1 MRKFIFFTLLTLLLS
16 CSSDPIVYT
25 LTATADPAEGGQVV
39 PEYMEYGEGDT
50 AYVVATPS
58 DEYVLERWSGD
69 ASGNANTLVITMDK
83 NKDVTAHFVKK
94 KYPLT
99 IKIEGEGEVKQ
110 EVIKQGMAR
119 DYNSGTI
126 VKLTAEPDGEWLFV
140 RWRGDLTGNENPTQI
155 TIDGPKTVV
164 AEFEKKKYP
173 LTIEIVGEGQVAEKV
188 IKPGAP
194 NDYNSGTIVELEA
207 LSGQSWEF
215 SEWQVDL
222 TGTQNPKQITI
233 NSPKTV
239 RAVFVES
246 SPVYLDENGVTIKAH
261 DWAEVGQEGAVNGV
275 TYKIID
281 REMLDV
287 MIENGEDVTK
297 VCTTKI
303 TSMKELFKNN
313 ESFNQDISSW
323 DTSNITTFER
333 IFLKATAFNQNISSW
348 DVSNV
353 IDMTFAFHTASSFN
367 QDISKWN
374 VSKVEIMSHTF
385 ALANS
390 FNQDIGKW
398 DVGNVKDFIGC
409 FFFNDV
415 FNQDLSNWDV
425 SSATRFRGMF
435 YKAREFNGDLSRWDT
450 SNVTDMS
457 AMFAYSNFN
466 QDISNWDVSKVE
478 RMNQMFSYS
487 PFNQPIGNWDTS
499 NVIYM
504 NSMFFAADSFN
515 QPVGNWDTSNVTE
528 MGSMF
533 RSADSFNQDI
543 GSWNVSNVKSTY
555 QMFAFAD
562 SFNVNIGSWNTQ
574 SLEIM
579 EGMFAYSNFNQPI
592 GNWNTSNVVN
602 MREVFGG
609 NKNFNQQIGSWN
621 TSNVTRMDAMFR
633 THDTFNQD
641 ISSWDVSN
649 VTDMSSMFHN
659 MGLFN
664 QDLSS
669 WDVSK
674 VLHCYEFSNGSH
686 NWTFPKPVFPYC
698 SEVPNAH
705 DDPIIGTWTLTS
717 EEWIGQGTWPDGQAR
732 GCWKAGDG
740 APPDQY
746 VFTKNDVKKTV
757 RECDQDGNYIS
768 GSFQRYGPWSWSN
781 QGNGSYYWAKMTIQ
795 VTFENN
801 NTIMKL
807 PFDDGNILQ
816 TWTKN

>member
-1 MRKFIFFTLLTLLLS
+1 MVKKVRLIYSIVLFTLFFS
-16 CSSDPIVYT
+16 CSNDPIVYT

-50 AYVVATPS
+50 AYVVASPS
-58 DEYVLERWSGD
+58 DEYVLESWSGD

-110 EVIKQGMAR
+110 EVIKQGMAS
-119 DYNSGTI
+119 DYNSGSI
-126 VKLTAEPDGEWLFV
+126 VKLTAHPDDEWLFV
-140 RWRGDLTGNENPTQI
+140 RWRGDLTGSENPTQI

-222 TGTQNPKQITI
+222 TGTQNPKQIAI

-246 SPVYLDENGVTIKAH
+246 NPVYLHDNGITIKAH
-261 DWAEVGQEGAVNGV
+261 DWAEVGQEGVVDGL
-275 TYKIID
+275 TYKIVD

-287 MIENGEDVTK
+287 MIESGEDITK

-303 TSMKELFKNN
+303 TSMKELFMNN
-313 ESFNQDISSW
+313 GSFNQDISSW

-333 IFLKATAFNQNISSW
+333 IFSRATDFNQDISNW

-353 IDMTFAFHTASSFN
+353 TDLSFAFNTASSFN
-367 QDISKWN
+367 QDISKWD
-374 VSKVEIMSHTF
+374 VSKVETMSHTF
-385 ALANS
+385 GNADS
-390 FNQDIGKW
+390 FNQDIGSW
-398 DVGNVKDFIGC
+398 NVGNVKDFIGC
-409 FFFNDV
+409 FFYNDV

-425 SSATRFRGMF
+425 SNVTRFRGMF
-435 YKAREFNGDLSRWDT
+435 HTAVAFNGDISTWNT
-450 SNVTDMS
+450 SNGTDF
-457 AMFAYSNFN
+457 AMMFLDASSFN
-466 QDISNWDVSKVE
+466 QDISNWDVSKAND
-478 RMNQMFSYS
+478 MGTMFKSAS
-487 PFNQPIGNWDTS
+487 SFNQPIGNWNTS
-499 NVIYM
+499 SVTIMSYM
-504 NSMFFAADSFN
+504 FWN
-515 QPVGNWDTSNVTE
+515 
-528 MGSMF
+528 
-533 RSADSFNQDI
+533 ADSFNQDI
-543 GSWNVSNVKSTY
+543 SNWDVSNVTTTYRMFAFNDSFNGNMGSWN
-555 QMFAFAD
+555 
-562 SFNVNIGSWNTQ
+562 IQ
-574 SLEIM
+574 SLVNM

-592 GNWNTSNVVN
+592 GNWNTSNVTN

-609 NKNFNQQIGSWN
+609 NKKFNQQIGGWD
-621 TSNVTRMDAMFR
+621 TSKVTRMDAMFW
-633 THDTFNQD
+633 HADSFNQN
-641 ISSWDVSN
+641 ISSWNVSN
-649 VTDMSSMFHN
+649 VERMDGMFHSTD
-659 MGLFN
+659 LFN
-664 QDLSS
+664 QDLSN

-674 VLHCYEFSNGSH
+674 VLYCHLFSEGSN
-686 NWTFPKPVFPYC
+686 NWILPKPNFPNC
-698 SEVPNAH
+698 NEDPNANN
-705 DDPIIGTWTLTS
+705 DPIIGTWTLTNEVWVGS
-717 EEWIGQGTWPDGQAR
+717 GTWPDGQAR
-732 GCWKAGDG
+732 GCWKSGDEG
-740 APPDQY
+740 SPDQY
-746 VFTKNDVKKTV
+746 TFNQTSVTKKVW
-757 RECDQDGNYIS
+757 ECDQNGNYIS
-768 GSFQRYGPWSWSN
+768 GTNETYGPFSWAN
-781 QGNGSYYWAKMTIQ
+781 LGNGSYTWAGGTIQ
-795 VTFENN
+795 VIFENN

>member
-1 MRKFIFFTLLTLLLS
+1 MKLKNFFLFSFLALLLS

-58 DEYVLERWSGD
+58 DEYVLESWSGD

-126 VKLTAEPDGEWLFV
+126 VKLTAEPEDEWLFV

-246 SPVYLDENGVTIKAH
+246 SPVYLDENGITIKAH

-275 TYKIID
+275 TYKIVD
-281 REMLDV
+281 RETLDV

-303 TSMKELFKNN
+303 TSMEELFKNN

-323 DTSNITTFER
+323 DTSNVT
-333 IFLKATAFNQNISSW
+333 IFRWIFSNATAFNQDISNW

-353 IDMTFAFHTASSFN
+353 IDMGYAFHTASSFN
-367 QDISKWN
+367 QDVSKWN
-374 VSKVEIMSHTF
+374 VSKVEYMGHTF
-385 ALANS
+385 AFANS
-390 FNQDIGKW
+390 FNQDIG
-398 DVGNVKDFIGC
+398 
-409 FFFNDV
+409 
-415 FNQDLSNWDV
+415 NWDV
-425 SSATRFRGMF
+425 S
-435 YKAREFNGDLSRWDT
+435 
-450 SNVTDMS
+450 NVTNMS
-457 AMFAYSNFN
+457 LMFKGA
-466 QDISNWDVSKVE
+466 I
-478 RMNQMFSYS
+478 
-487 PFNQPIGNWDTS
+487 
-499 NVIYM
+499 
-504 NSMFFAADSFN
+504 
-515 QPVGNWDTSNVTE
+515 
-528 MGSMF
+528 
-533 RSADSFNQDI
+533 SFNQDI
-543 GSWNVSNVKSTY
+543 G
-555 QMFAFAD
+555 
-562 SFNVNIGSWNTQ
+562 
-574 SLEIM
+574 
-579 EGMFAYSNFNQPI
+579 
-592 GNWNTSNVVN
+592 NWYVSNVVN
-602 MREVFGG
+602 MNSMFSDVELSTDNYDAILIGWSELELQENVNFDVGFSQYCNG
-609 NKNFNQQIGSWN
+609 NEARQYII
-621 TSNVTRMDAMFR
+621 
-633 THDTFNQD
+633 DTFGWD
-641 ISSWDVSN
+641 I
-649 VTDMSSMFHN
+649 TDG
-659 MGLFN
+659 GLDANYNETESCGETDIEEF
-664 QDLSS
+664 LSTKS
-669 WDVSK
+669 LVKTTDILSRETTNK
-674 VLHCYEFSNGSH
+674 GFQLHIY
-686 NWTFPKPVFPYC
+686 
-698 SEVPNAH
+698 
-705 DDPIIGTWTLTS
+705 
-717 EEWIGQGTWPDGQAR
+717 
-732 GCWKAGDG
+732 
-740 APPDQY
+740 
-746 VFTKNDVKKTV
+746 
-757 RECDQDGNYIS
+757 
-768 GSFQRYGPWSWSN
+768 
-781 QGNGSYYWAKMTIQ
+781 
-795 VTFENN
+795 
-801 NTIMKL
+801 
-807 PFDDGNILQ
+807 DDGSVEKKYIV
-816 TWTKN
+816 K

>member
-1 MRKFIFFTLLTLLLS
+1 MRKFILFTFLTLLLS

-58 DEYVLERWSGD
+58 DEYVLESWSGD

-83 NKDVTAHFVKK
+83 NKDVIAYFVKK

-126 VKLTAEPDGEWLFV
+126 VKLTAEPEDEWLFV

-207 LSGQSWEF
+207 LSGQSWDF

-303 TSMKELFKNN
+303 TSMEELFKNN

-323 DTSNITTFER
+323 DTSNVTSFEF
-333 IFLKATAFNQNISSW
+333 IFNKATAFNQDISNW

-353 IDMTFAFHTASSFN
+353 INMRFAFHTASSFN
-367 QDISKWN
+367 QDISKWD
-374 VSKVEIMSHTF
+374 VSKVETMSHTF
-385 ALANS
+385 AQADS
-390 FNQDIGKW
+390 FNQDIGSW
-398 DVGNVKDFIGC
+398 NVGNVKDFIGC
-409 FFFNDV
+409 FFYNDV

-425 SSATRFRGMF
+425 SNVTRFRGMF
-435 YKAREFNGDLSRWDT
+435 SNAVAFNGDISTWDT
-450 SNVTDMS
+450 SNGTDFAMMFIAASSFNQDISNWDVSKANDMGTMFKSATSFNQPIGNWNTSSVTIMS
-457 AMFAYSNFN
+457 YMFHDADSFN
-466 QDISNWDVSKVE
+466 QDISNWDVSKV
-478 RMNQMFSYS
+478 
-487 PFNQPIGNWDTS
+487 T
-499 NVIYM
+499 
-504 NSMFFAADSFN
+504 
-515 QPVGNWDTSNVTE
+515 
-528 MGSMF
+528 
-533 RSADSFNQDI
+533 
-543 GSWNVSNVKSTY
+543 STY
-555 QMFAFAD
+555 RMFAFND
-562 SFNVNIGSWNTQ
+562 NFNGDISSWNTE
-574 SLEIM
+574 SLENM
-579 EGMFAYSNFNQPI
+579 EAMFAYSNFNQPI
-592 GNWNTSNVVN
+592 GNWNTSSVTNMRELFGGNKKFNQPLGNWDTSNVVN
-602 MREVFGG
+602 MGETF
-609 NKNFNQQIGSWN
+609 WN
-621 TSNVTRMDAMFR
+621 AES
-633 THDTFNQD
+633 FNQD
-641 ISSWDVSN
+641 ISSWNVSN
-649 VTDMSSMFHN
+649 VENMYGMFWQAN
-659 MGLFN
+659 IYN
-664 QDLSS
+664 EDLSS
-669 WDVSK
+669 WDVEK
-674 VLHCYEFSNGSH
+674 VTNCEKFYSDSSNSWTLPRPNFTNCYID
-686 NWTFPKPVFPYC
+686 
-698 SEVPNAH
+698 PNAV
-705 DDPIIGTWTLTS
+705 DPIIGTWTLTNEVWVGS
-717 EEWIGQGTWPDGQAR
+717 GTWPNNQAR
-732 GCWKAGDG
+732 GCWKSGDEG
-740 APPDQY
+740 SPDQY
-746 VFTKNDVKKTV
+746 IFSQNSVTKKVW
-757 RECDQDGNYIS
+757 ECFQDGKLAVDLVT
-768 GSFQRYGPWSWSN
+768 YGPTSWSN
-781 QGNGSYYWAKMTIQ
+781 LGNGSYSWGGGTFQ
-795 VTFENN
+795 VVFENN
-801 NTIMKL
+801 NTVMKL

>member
-1 MRKFIFFTLLTLLLS
+1 MRKFILFTFLTLLLS

-39 PEYMEYGEGDT
+39 PEFMEYGEGDT

-207 LSGQSWEF
+207 LSGQSWDF

-222 TGTQNPKQITI
+222 TGSQNPKQITI

-303 TSMKELFKNN
+303 DDMSELISWRNIGIINSASFDQDISTWDLTNVNNMNSMFDRASSFNQDISNWNVGNVSDMERCFVDAISFNQPIGSWDVSQVTSMIAMFLNTASFDQDLGSWDVGNVTGMRQMFQLTPFNQDISKWDVSNVTTMSTMFYENIYFNQDISNWNVSEVTDFRMMFEGAK
-313 ESFNQDISSW
+313 SFNQDISSW
-323 DTSNITTFER
+323 NVSKASYMSNMFE
-333 IFLKATAFNQNISSW
+333 S
-348 DVSNV
+348 
-353 IDMTFAFHTASSFN
+353 ASSFN
-367 QDISKWN
+367 QDLSGWN
-374 VSKVEIMSHTF
+374 VDKVRSCKEF
-385 ALANS
+385 RYNA
-390 FNQDIGKW
+390 
-398 DVGNVKDFIGC
+398 
-409 FFFNDV
+409 
-415 FNQDLSNWDV
+415 SNYQLRTPEFLWCDGDK
-425 SSATRFRGMF
+425 R
-435 YKAREFNGDLSRWDT
+435 YK
-450 SNVTDMS
+450 
-457 AMFAYSNFN
+457 
-466 QDISNWDVSKVE
+466 
-478 RMNQMFSYS
+478 
-487 PFNQPIGNWDTS
+487 
-499 NVIYM
+499 
-504 NSMFFAADSFN
+504 
-515 QPVGNWDTSNVTE
+515 
-528 MGSMF
+528 
-533 RSADSFNQDI
+533 
-543 GSWNVSNVKSTY
+543 
-555 QMFAFAD
+555 
-562 SFNVNIGSWNTQ
+562 
-574 SLEIM
+574 
-579 EGMFAYSNFNQPI
+579 
-592 GNWNTSNVVN
+592 
-602 MREVFGG
+602 
-609 NKNFNQQIGSWN
+609 
-621 TSNVTRMDAMFR
+621 
-633 THDTFNQD
+633 
-641 ISSWDVSN
+641 
-649 VTDMSSMFHN
+649 
-659 MGLFN
+659 
-664 QDLSS
+664 
-669 WDVSK
+669 
-674 VLHCYEFSNGSH
+674 
-686 NWTFPKPVFPYC
+686 
-698 SEVPNAH
+698 
-705 DDPIIGTWTLTS
+705 DPIFGTWTLIS
-717 EEWIGQGTWPDGQAR
+717 EEWIGSGSWPSGQAR
-732 GCWKAGDG
+732 GCWKTGDEG
-740 APPDQY
+740 YPDEFIFKRTNAIKKVWECYQDGKLANDLITYGPLDWLNLENTNFLNQY
-746 VFTKNDVKKTV
+746 MDLKWDSSGEITINYNISGGILDVKY
-757 RECDQDGNYIS
+757 EDYG
-768 GSFQRYGPWSWSN
+768 QRM
-781 QGNGSYYWAKMTIQ
+781 KIK
-795 VTFENN
+795 FDNN
-801 NTIMKL
+801 
-807 PFDDGNILQ
+807 NILQ
-816 TWTKN
+816 TWTRTSYTDD

>member
-1 MRKFIFFTLLTLLLS
+1 MRKFILFTLSTLLLS

-207 LSGQSWEF
+207 LSGQSWDF

-303 TSMKELFKNN
+303 TSMEELFKNN

-323 DTSNITTFER
+323 DTSNVTSFR
-333 IFLKATAFNQNISSW
+333 YIFSSAKAFNQDISNW

-353 IDMTFAFHTASSFN
+353 TDLLYAFFVASSFN
-367 QDISKWN
+367 QDISKWD
-374 VSKVEIMSHTF
+374 VSKVETMSHTF
-385 ALANS
+385 AHADS
-390 FNQDIGKW
+390 FNQDIGNW

-409 FFFNDV
+409 FFYNDV

-425 SSATRFRGMF
+425 SNVTRFRGMF
-435 YKAREFNGDLSRWDT
+435 SNAVAFNADISTWDT
-450 SNVTDMS
+450 SNGTDF
-457 AMFAYSNFN
+457 AMMFVNARSFN
-466 QDISNWDVSKVE
+466 QDISNWDVSKAND
-478 RMNQMFSYS
+478 MGMMFS
-487 PFNQPIGNWDTS
+487 G
-499 NVIYM
+499 
-504 NSMFFAADSFN
+504 A
-515 QPVGNWDTSNVTE
+515 
-528 MGSMF
+528 
-533 RSADSFNQDI
+533 
-543 GSWNVSNVKSTY
+543 VS
-555 QMFAFAD
+555 
-562 SFNVNIGSWNTQ
+562 
-574 SLEIM
+574 
-579 EGMFAYSNFNQPI
+579 FNQPI
-592 GNWNTSNVVN
+592 GNWNTSIVTIMSN
-602 MREVFGG
+602 MFW
-609 NKNFNQQIGSWN
+609 NADSFNQDISNWDVSNVTTTYRMFAFNDSFNGDISTWDTQNVTDMEAMFAYNTAFNRPIGNWNTSNVTKMNEMFAGSIFNQSIGSWD

>member
-1 MRKFIFFTLLTLLLS
+1 MRKFILFTLSTLLLS

-126 VKLTAEPDGEWLFV
+126 VKLTAEPEDEWLFV

-261 DWAEVGQEGAVNGV
+261 DWAEVGQEGVVNGV
-275 TYKIID
+275 TYKIVD
-281 REMLDV
+281 RETLDV

-303 TSMKELFKNN
+303 TSMEELLKNN

-323 DTSNITTFER
+323 DTSNVTSFR
-333 IFLKATAFNQNISSW
+333 FIFNKATAFNQDISNW

-353 IDMTFAFHTASSFN
+353 IDMGFAFHTASSFN
-367 QDISKWN
+367 QDVSKWN
-374 VSKVEIMSHTF
+374 VSKVENMGHTF
-385 ALANS
+385 AFTNS
-390 FNQDIGKW
+390 FNQDIGNW

-409 FFFNDV
+409 FFYNDV

-425 SSATRFRGMF
+425 SSVTRFRGMF
-435 YKAREFNGDLSRWDT
+435 SNAVAFNADISTWDT
-450 SNVTDMS
+450 SNGTDF
-457 AMFAYSNFN
+457 AMMFVNARSFN
-466 QDISNWDVSKVE
+466 QDISNWDVSKAND
-478 RMNQMFSYS
+478 MGMMFS
-487 PFNQPIGNWDTS
+487 G
-499 NVIYM
+499 
-504 NSMFFAADSFN
+504 A
-515 QPVGNWDTSNVTE
+515 
-528 MGSMF
+528 
-533 RSADSFNQDI
+533 
-543 GSWNVSNVKSTY
+543 VS
-555 QMFAFAD
+555 
-562 SFNVNIGSWNTQ
+562 
-574 SLEIM
+574 
-579 EGMFAYSNFNQPI
+579 FNQPI
-592 GNWNTSNVVN
+592 GNWNTSIVTIMSN
-602 MREVFGG
+602 MFW
-609 NKNFNQQIGSWN
+609 NADSFNQDISNWDVSNVTTTYRMFAFNDSFNGDISTWDTQNVTDMEAMFAYNTAFNRPIGNWNTSNVTKMNEMFAGSIFNQSIGSWD

>member
-1 MRKFIFFTLLTLLLS
+1 MKLKNFFLFSLLALLLS

-58 DEYVLERWSGD
+58 DEYVLESWSGD

-261 DWAEVGQEGAVNGV
+261 DWAAVGQEGVVDGV
-275 TYKIID
+275 TYKIVD
-281 REMLDV
+281 RDMLFEMLK
-287 MIENGEDVTK
+287 NGEDVTK

-303 TSMKELFKNN
+303 TSMRNLIIDTNN
-313 ESFNQDISSW
+313 ESFIN
-323 DTSNITTFER
+323 N
-333 IFLKATAFNQNISSW
+333 FNQNISSW

-353 IDMTFAFHTASSFN
+353 TNMRKLFWTAR
-367 QDISKWN
+367 K
-374 VSKVEIMSHTF
+374 
-385 ALANS
+385 
-390 FNQDIGKW
+390 
-398 DVGNVKDFIGC
+398 
-409 FFFNDV
+409 
-415 FNQDLSNWDV
+415 
-425 SSATRFRGMF
+425 
-435 YKAREFNGDLSRWDT
+435 
-450 SNVTDMS
+450 
-457 AMFAYSNFN
+457 FN
-466 QDISNWDVSKVE
+466 QDISNWDVSNVKDMWGLFFVANE
-478 RMNQMFSYS
+478 
-487 PFNQPIGNWDTS
+487 FNQDISNWDVSNVEIMVNIFTKASKFNFNIGNWD
-499 NVIYM
+499 
-504 NSMFFAADSFN
+504 
-515 QPVGNWDTSNVTE
+515 
-528 MGSMF
+528 
-533 RSADSFNQDI
+533 
-543 GSWNVSNVKSTY
+543 VSNVKDFRFAFSELENVNLELTNWDVSSGTTFEYMFYSSKFTGDISNWTFGDDVTFRDMFSNTTSDANMSNWTFGNNNSFSNMFTNIIEFTGDISNWTFGNNNSLAYMFYNADLFTADISSWDVSKVTSTY
-555 QMFAFAD
+555 RMFAFND
-562 SFNVNIGSWNTQ
+562 NFNDDISSWNTE
-574 SLEIM
+574 SLENM
-579 EGMFAYSNFNQPI
+579 EAMFAYSNFNQPI
-592 GNWNTSNVVN
+592 GNWNTSSVTNMRELFGGNKKFNQPLGNWDTSNVVN
-602 MREVFGG
+602 MGETFW
-609 NKNFNQQIGSWN
+609 KAES
-621 TSNVTRMDAMFR
+621 
-633 THDTFNQD
+633 FNQD
-641 ISSWDVSN
+641 ISSWNVSN
-649 VTDMSSMFHN
+649 VENMYGMFWEAYIYN
-659 MGLFN
+659 K
-664 QDLSS
+664 DLSS
-669 WDVSK
+669 WDVEK
-674 VLHCYEFSNGSH
+674 VTNCEKFYLDSANSWTLPRPNFTNCYID
-686 NWTFPKPVFPYC
+686 
-698 SEVPNAH
+698 PNAA
-705 DDPIIGTWTLTS
+705 DPIIGTWTLTNEVWVGS
-717 EEWIGQGTWPDGQAR
+717 GTWPDGQMR
-732 GCWKAGDG
+732 GCWKSGDEG
-740 APPDQY
+740 SPDQY
-746 VFTKNDVKKTV
+746 IFTQSSVTKKV
-757 RECDQDGNYIS
+757 WECDQDGKFS
-768 GSFQRYGPWSWSN
+768 SSTTFGPLSWSN
-781 QGNGSYYWAKMTIQ
+781 LGNGSYSWAGETIQ
-795 VTFENN
+795 VVFENN